1 MVTYKETLFS
11 ALLKADKLLKNSPTT
26 PPTSVAATPPATTAT
41 PLAKPNSVRLPKL
54 HLRHFNGDLT
64 KWTGFW
70 ESFEAAVDSNPDLS
84 SVEKF
89 NYLSSLLENTAREA
103 IACLSL
109 TKVNY
114 AEAVSTLKRRFG
126 GTQQIISKHMEAL
139 LQVEAVSSFQNVK
152 ALRCLFDNISSHMRS
167 LASLKVKEETY
178 GSLLCPVLINKIPP
192 DLQLIV
198 CRKVPEADWELK
210 TLMSTIEEEIVA
222 RERLGPS
229 RPPCRPENKPPP
241 TATTLV
247 AKESS
252 TATPLCCYCNQQHR
266 ATDCMVVTQ
275 VDERK
280 QLLWRAERCFS
291 CLRRGHLS
299 RNCRT
304 TSRCQ
309 QCHGKHH
316 TGICSGSTN
325 RGEPVSGAAVVPPP
339 ATESTTSNLK
349 PSAPEFTP
357 TKHSLHASTLC
368 VNVGKPI
375 LLQTASAVVFN
386 PCDSTSSKLRIMMDS
401 GSQCSYLT
409 QRARDTLHLQTV
421 ARQRLAITAFG
432 SERAGPRLCEVVRVI
447 HLFVVPHICEA
458 LTAQPID
465 KCLEHY
471 PHISGLDLADNP
483 LDETREIDVLMG
495 SDFYWEF
502 VTGEVVR
509 GVEGPVA
516 INTTL
521 GWMLSGPADLT
532 GPQGTIVSF
541 VTTHTLRVDDGV
553 TNKMLDTTMR
563 SFWELESLGIQVD
576 SMENDVSDHFASSV
590 KMKDGRYEVSLPWR
604 ECHDPLPTNY
614 NLSRRR
620 HTGLLRRL
628 KQSPEIL
635 REYNAI
641 IQTQLEQ
648 GIVEVVKEDGVSSGM
663 VHYLPHHAWV
673 RRDKDT
679 TKVRVVYDASA
690 KSNGPSLN
698 DCLHVGPKFNQKI
711 NELMFRFRSYPVA
724 LVADI
729 EKVFLMISVDPN
741 DRDVLRFLWVED
753 PFDSDVKLVTMRF
766 TRAVFGVSSSPFLL
780 NATIKHQLE
789 AYRSSNP
796 NIVEALSRSTYV
808 DDIIAGADSE
818 DDAFRLYIESKEVLS
833 HGSFNF
839 RKFLSNSPLLQNQ
852 INAREATLSPRDS
865 ARQPIRASEESFSEV
880 TLPVDPIS
888 HPGEHQVLGVRWDV
902 PNDQLVFD
910 LRSLAEK
917 ATRLQPTKRNVVSLI
932 GQNYDPLGFLS
943 PITVAFKI
951 LMQEVCKLKVAWDQP
966 LVGEPLLR
974 WERLIEALKE
984 SIPL

>member
-1 MVTYKETLFS
+1 METIKNLDAEIVDLIDDETVLTEEIEQADGYKETLFS
-11 ALLKADKLLKNSPTT
+11 ALLKADKRLKDSPTT

-103 IACLSL
+103 IAGLSL
-109 TKVNY
+109 TEANY
-114 AEAVSTLKRRFG
+114 AEAVSTLKKRFG

-139 LQVEAVSSFQNVK
+139 LQVEAVSSSQNVK
-152 ALRCLFDNISSHMRS
+152 ALRRLFDNISSHMRS
-167 LASLKVKEETY
+167 LASLKVREETY

-210 TLMSTIEEEIVA
+210 TLMSAIEEEIVA

-229 RPPCRPENKPPP
+229 RPPPRRPENKPPP
-241 TATTLV
+241 TATTPV

-252 TATPLCCYCNQQHR
+252 TVTPLCCYCNQQHR

-280 QLLWRAERCFS
+280 QLLRRAGRCFS

-316 TGICSGSTN
+316 TSICSGSTN
-325 RGEPVSGAAVVPPP
+325 RGEPASGAAAVPPP

-349 PSAPEFTP
+349 PSAPEYTP
-357 TKHSLHASTLC
+357 TKHSSHASTLC

-401 GSQCSYLT
+401 GSQRSYLT

-421 ARQRLAITAFG
+421 ARQRLAIAAFG
-432 SERAGPRLCEVVRVI
+432 SERAGPRLCEVVRVSVRTRAGEDKNI
-447 HLFVVPHICEA
+447 DPFVVPHICEA

-471 PHISGLDLADNP
+471 PHISGLDLADDP
-483 LDETREIDVLMG
+483 LDETREIDVLIG

-532 GPQGTIVSF
+532 GPQGTIVNF

-553 TNKMLDTTMR
+553 TNKMLDATMR
-563 SFWELESLGIQVD
+563 SFWELESLGI
-576 SMENDVSDHFASSV
+576 
-590 KMKDGRYEVSLPWR
+590 
-604 ECHDPLPTNY
+604 
-614 NLSRRR
+614 
-620 HTGLLRRL
+620 
-628 KQSPEIL
+628 
-635 REYNAI
+635 
-641 IQTQLEQ
+641 
-648 GIVEVVKEDGVSSGM
+648 
-663 VHYLPHHAWV
+663 
-673 RRDKDT
+673 
-679 TKVRVVYDASA
+679 
-690 KSNGPSLN
+690 
-698 DCLHVGPKFNQKI
+698 
-711 NELMFRFRSYPVA
+711 
-724 LVADI
+724 
-729 EKVFLMISVDPN
+729 
-741 DRDVLRFLWVED
+741 
-753 PFDSDVKLVTMRF
+753 
-766 TRAVFGVSSSPFLL
+766 
-780 NATIKHQLE
+780 
-789 AYRSSNP
+789 
-796 NIVEALSRSTYV
+796 
-808 DDIIAGADSE
+808 
-818 DDAFRLYIESKEVLS
+818 
-833 HGSFNF
+833 
-839 RKFLSNSPLLQNQ
+839 
-852 INAREATLSPRDS
+852 
-865 ARQPIRASEESFSEV
+865 
-880 TLPVDPIS
+880 
-888 HPGEHQVLGVRWDV
+888 
-902 PNDQLVFD
+902 
-910 LRSLAEK
+910 
-917 ATRLQPTKRNVVSLI
+917 
-932 GQNYDPLGFLS
+932 
-943 PITVAFKI
+943 
-951 LMQEVCKLKVAWDQP
+951 
-966 LVGEPLLR
+966 
-974 WERLIEALKE
+974 
-984 SIPL
+984 